1 MSLATG
7 TKIYVPDDTDVWLA
21 ATVDS
26 VEGNIVNVTTSSPD
40 GSKQTPV
47 AIDMESKK
55 IKAALV
61 NSDGELPLQNLDL
74 PPLGVEDMTALNYLH
89 EPAILYN
96 VRNRFLEECPYTYTG
111 DICIAV
117 NPYQWL
123 DIYTPELHREYLAKE
138 KKELPPHVYS
148 VSVRAY
154 KRMSKYEEDQSI
166 LVSGESG
173 AGKTETTKIV
183 MGHIAAIA
191 TMGEDAN
198 AGRDNS
204 TVSAIIKANPLLESF
219 GNAKTTRNDNSS
231 RFGKFTQLQFNQE
244 IELVGARSRTYL
256 LEKVRILQHQDGER
270 NYHIFYQVLS
280 EAAPAWNIT
289 KDGKYKYMC
298 NSGTQKIERR
308 TDAEWFQGTK
318 EALDLIEVMTDEQE
332 LMWKAI
338 AGVLLLGNIEFGP
351 SELNEDHSVVLEE
364 SKPLLALVGEAIGRD
379 AVDLEAAMISRTM
392 VARNDTYQVQLEVG
406 QANQCRDALAK
417 SIYSAIFDWLVL
429 RINQSISIRDRASL
443 KSQISIL
450 DIFGFE
456 HFKHNSYEQLCI
468 NYANEKLQQ
477 KFTAD
482 VFKTVQEEYDAE
494 GIDWA
499 HVTYQDNQ
507 PILDLLEGRMGFIS
521 MLNEETMR
529 PNGSELSFVHKAKTM
544 HADLPYLQFPKTS
557 QSKFTIVH
565 YAASVTY
572 EVEGFL
578 DKHVDALLPDLET
591 LVQNSSLQFVKTLFP
606 RAHAHAA
613 ANKKGGRR
621 KSALGAKSVGTQ
633 FKESLSELMTE
644 IGSTNVQYVRCVKPN
659 PNKSPNEY
667 DVSMV
672 VAQLRCAGVIEA
684 IRISRAAYPN
694 RMLFSEFVLQ
704 FKIILPPGGP
714 EEPKDKCLSLL
725 SNEMGF
731 ESPKQF
737 QGGKTRVYFQHGIL
751 EALEAKREEMYNT
764 CAVTVCRVFRGFLCR
779 AKYVRILAMVL
790 YAESTVRCW
799 LCYKKFQVH
808 KRGMLG
814 LQKRFRGV
822 LGRMFAFEVKRIAK
836 AVILQKTVRC
846 FCARSRFTKKRCAA
860 IKVQSYVKMVQQVVV
875 YKKELAEKAKQADM
889 QYQLQMLQ
897 ERLASEMEARE
908 QLQTQHNEATANA
921 SDQALL
927 EAAEEAKKAV
937 MEQSSAAIKQLQE
950 SNATLMKERD
960 DARAALKK
968 TKEEMKE
975 LHAKTDNMK
984 SAMESQ
990 GSQAKANMLARDKE
1004 VMLLRAKLQKQQ
1016 QYLAEYANREIEV
1029 AQGRTVPRVAGQGG
1043 TSGELSG
1050 GIGPDGQFDP
1060 NMKIDVDSENAVSR
1074 WIRSA
1079 QLFLQ
1084 PKPGQKGELGD
1095 AGGASNNAA
1104 AQAAMREQMKRVAA
1118 MNPQMQKLVEKESRR
1133 GSFNLGEFLSKKGK
1147 EFKDMVAKPEEAMP
1161 PGWETRMSRSS
1172 GKVYYA
1178 NPSLKITQWERPSS
1192 TAPISQSAQRR
1203 LHERQV
1209 AKSSPVAAASPAP
1222 PK

>member
-1 MSLATG
+1 MSLAAG
-7 TKIYVPDDTDVWLA
+7 TKIYVPDDEQVWLA
-21 ATVDS
+21 ASVDS
-26 VEGNIVNVTTSSPD
+26 VEGNIVNVTASTPD
-40 GSKQTPV
+40 GSKTMPM
-47 AIDMESKK
+47 AIDMTAKK
-55 IKAALV
+55 IKEALK
-61 NSDGELPLQNLDL
+61 STDGELPLQNLDL

-111 DICIAV
+111 DICIAM

-123 DIYTPELHREYLAKE
+123 DLYTPELHKEYLAKE
-138 KKELPPHVYS
+138 KKDLPPHVYS

-154 KRMSKYEEDQSI
+154 KRMQKYNENQSI

-191 TMGEDAN
+191 TMSEDAGD
-198 AGRDNS
+198 GRDNQ
-204 TVSAIIKANPLLESF
+204 TITAIIKANPLLESF

-231 RFGKFTQLQFNQE
+231 RFGKFTQLQFNSDTD
-244 IELVGARSRTYL
+244 LMGARSRTYL

-280 EAAPAWNIT
+280 EANPSWNISQE
-289 KDGKYKYMC
+289 GKYKYMC
-298 NSGTQKIERR
+298 NSTFQQIERR
-308 TDAEWFQGTK
+308 SDAEWFKGTK
-318 EALDLIEVMTDEQE
+318 EALDVIEVMTDEQE
-332 LMWKAI
+332 YMWKVI

-351 SELNEDHSVVLEE
+351 SELNEDHSVILEE
-364 SKPLLALVGEAIGRD
+364 SKPLLKQVGEAIGREAPD
-379 AVDLEAAMISRTM
+379 IEAAMISRTM

-406 QANQCRDALAK
+406 QANNCRDALAK
-417 SIYSAIFDWLVL
+417 SIYSALFDWLVK
-429 RINQSISIRDRASL
+429 RINNSISIQDRTQLDSM
-443 KSQISIL
+443 ISIL

-499 HVTYQDNQ
+499 HVTYKDNQ

-565 YAASVTY
+565 YAATVTY

-613 ANKKGGRR
+613 SSKKGARR

-633 FKESLSELMTE
+633 FKESLTELMSE
-644 IGSTNVQYVRCVKPN
+644 IGATNVQYVRCIKPN
-659 PNKSPNEY
+659 PNKSASEY

-694 RMLFSEFVLQ
+694 RMLFTEFVAQ
-704 FKIILPPGGP
+704 FAIIFPLGGP
-714 EEPKDKCLSLL
+714 DGDKEKCLSLL
-725 SNEMGF
+725 ENDMGF

-751 EALEAKREEMYNT
+751 EALEAKREEKYN
-764 CAVTVCRVFRGFLCR
+764 AASVTVCRVFRGFLCR
-779 AKYVRILAMVL
+779 AKYVRILALVL
-790 YAESTVRCW
+790 YAESTVRCF
-799 LCYKKFQVH
+799 LCYNKYKKQ
-808 KRGMLG
+808 KIGMLV

-822 LGRMFAFEVKRIAK
+822 IGRMYAHEVKRIDRATM
-836 AVILQKTVRC
+836 IQKTARC
-846 FCARSRFTKKRCAA
+846 YCAKTAFTKSRNAA
-860 IKVQSYVKMVQQVVV
+860 VKIESYVKMRQQVVR
-875 YKKELAEKAKQADM
+875 YQAELAEKAKQADM
-889 QYQLQMLQ
+889 QYQLQLLQ
-897 ERLASEMEARE
+897 EKLAAAAEEKE
-908 QLQTQHNEATANA
+908 QLLSQA
-921 SDQALL
+921 SDASSAEAAQKIA

-937 MEQSSAAIKQLQE
+937 MEQSSAAIKSLQE
-950 SNATLMKERD
+950 QNEKLTKERD
-960 DARAALKK
+960 EAVAALKK
-968 TKEEMKE
+968 VKEEKKE
-975 LHAKTDNMK
+975 LQTKFDNSK

-990 GSQAKANMLARDKE
+990 ASQSKANMLARDKE

-1016 QYLAEYANREIEV
+1016 QYLAEYANREMEV
-1029 AQGRTVPRVAGQGG
+1029 AQGRPVPRAGGAIGG
-1043 TSGELSG
+1043 SSGSISG
-1050 GIGPDGQFDP
+1050 GIGPDGKFDP
-1060 NMKIDVDSENAVSR
+1060 NMQIDVDSENAVSR

-1084 PKPGQKGELGD
+1084 PKPGEKGKGMEN
-1095 AGGASNNAA
+1095 AAGASNNAA

-1118 MNPQMQKLVEKESRR
+1118 MNPQMQRLVEKESKR

-1147 EFKDMVAKPEEAMP
+1147 EFKDMVAKPDDPMP

-1172 GKVYYA
+1172 GKCYYA
-1178 NPSLKITQWERPSS
+1178 NPALKITQWERPSTS
-1192 TAPISQSAQRR
+1192 APISQSAQR
-1203 LHERQV
+1203 
-1209 AKSSPVAAASPAP
+1209 
-1222 PK
+1222 